1 MLSYMRQLCLG
12 CNRKRDTKFFS
23 SSRKDSKCAD
33 CKRKK
38 IHEELKNSPKA
49 ITKREDAKWA
59 IKVKEQAGFKCEYCG
74 KTETL
79 NSHHIFSRS
88 NRSVR
93 WDVDNGVCLCVA
105 HHTFSSAFSAH
116 KSPIEFII
124 WLQEKRGQE
133 WYDNLRRKAR
143 SIYKP

>member
-1 MLSYMRQLCLG
+1 MRQLCLG

-38 IHEELKNSPKA
+38 IHEDLKNSPKA
-49 ITKREDAKWA
+49 ITKRKDIEWAKL
-59 IKVKEQAGFKCEYCG
+59 VKEQAGYKCEYCG

-133 WYDNLRRKAR
+133 WYDNLRIKAR

>member
-1 MLSYMRQLCLG
+1 MRFFTSKRKNVI
-12 CNRKRDTKFFS
+12 CN
-23 SSRKDSKCAD
+23 D
-33 CKRKK
+33 CKRIRIFK
-38 IHEELKNSPKA
+38 ELRNSPKLVTRRKD
-49 ITKREDAKWA
+49 IEWAKL
-59 IKVKEQAGFKCEYCG
+59 VKEQAGHKCEYCG

-133 WYDNLRRKAR
+133 WYDNLRIKAR